1 MTANWSKSNR
11 SWRGRD
17 RQRLGLAKQGGVLA
31 QVFDGEQTRT
41 AVVAFLLL
49 ASLHLYLAG
58 LFQRLA
64 PEPYMVRA
72 RVSRRRFGRAWGAN
86 RRQPRPSAPSAG
98 ALGRGWQCSC
108 ARDVAACANGSLFL
122 PGAPHHTRG
131 QATDSTHHLPNQ
143 PQDEYFHEKQTRAY
157 CNGQWG
163 ALWRWVHQPPWP
175 LDVGEG

>member
-17 RQRLGLAKQGGVLA
+17 RQRLGLGKQGVVLA

-72 RVSRRRFGRAWGAN
+72 CVSRRQFGRAWGAN

-98 ALGRGWQCSC
+98 ALGRGWRCSC
-108 ARDVAACANGSLFL
+108 ARY
-122 PGAPHHTRG
+122 APHAPT
-131 QATDSTHHLPNQ
+131 ALFFNFFLIIT
-143 PQDEYFHEKQTRAY
+143 
-157 CNGQWG
+157 WG
-163 ALWRWVHQPPWP
+163 AAPHKRPSH
-175 LDVGEG
+175 